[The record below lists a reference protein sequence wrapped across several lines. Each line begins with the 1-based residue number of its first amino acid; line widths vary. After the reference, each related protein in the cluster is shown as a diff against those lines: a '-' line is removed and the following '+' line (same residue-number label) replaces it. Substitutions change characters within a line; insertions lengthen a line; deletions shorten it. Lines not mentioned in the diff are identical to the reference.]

1 MPELPEVETV
11 KRTLKPL
18 IVNKTIKA
26 IDIYYDRII
35 EDDQKLFCQ
44 KVINQTIRDID
55 RYGKY
60 LIFKLDDVAFISHL
74 RMEGKYRYCLSDEEI
89 SKHDH
94 VVFKLDDG
102 HDLRYNDTRKFG
114 RMKLVSLQH
123 YLEQAPLNKLGPEPF
138 FIDEEKLYQQL
149 KKKNQPIKHVLL
161 DQSVICG
168 IGNIYANEICFAMK
182 ISPYAK
188 ACQLTKKRVHELKE
202 VSISILN
209 RAIEQGG
216 TTIHSFSAN
225 GIDGLFQVQLQVH
238 GQKVCKECGHKIVKE
253 MLKGRGTYY
262 CPHCQNA
269 KK

>member
-1 MPELPEVETV
+1 
-11 KRTLKPL
+11 
-18 IVNKTIKA
+18 
-26 IDIYYDRII
+26 
-35 EDDQKLFCQ
+35 
-44 KVINQTIRDID
+44 
-55 RYGKY
+55 
-60 LIFKLDDVAFISHL
+60 
-74 RMEGKYRYCLSDEEI
+74 
-89 SKHDH
+89 
-94 VVFKLDDG
+94 
-102 HDLRYNDTRKFG
+102 
-114 RMKLVSLQH
+114 
-123 YLEQAPLNKLGPEPF
+123 
-138 FIDEEKLYQQL
+138 
-149 KKKNQPIKHVLL
+149 
-161 DQSVICG
+161 
-168 IGNIYANEICFAMK
+168 MK

-262 CPHCQNA
+262 CPHCQKA